1 MKKTRRHTSKGIVE
15 ANVPDIAACTAV
27 SDKDSVKRQF
37 LAAAPMDGCQPYG
50 ETIGLEEQLR

>member
-1 MKKTRRHTSKGIVE
+1 
-15 ANVPDIAACTAV
+15 VPDIAACTAV